1 MNVDAEGIH
10 NLCASIVDVQCASK
24 MGPVSDDEMIERS
37 QFFCDEDV
45 EFAPKNVVGFYFI
58 LLLFLLFFI
67 YIIV

>member
-10 NLCASIVDVQCASK
+10 NLSAPIVDVHCASK
-24 MGPVSDDEMIERS
+24 KGPVSYDEMIERS

-58 LLLFLLFFI
+58 FYFIFFI